1 MMSCW
6 ERVDERLIKRG
17 MLIMDLDFVRGY
29 RDELVR
35 MNWRKRGR
43 PYRIAESYVR
53 FLAVI
58 RYLFSLG
65 YRQLEGLTRSLGRI
79 FPTLPVIDYSWI
91 RRRGYLK
98 MHFAIDAR
106 TGEIVYFER
115 TTDRVHDSEVAK
127 RMVDRS
133 MKAGNVIKVIG
144 DGAYDSIGFI
154 RHLER
159 RGIEPIIRP
168 RRNARTDGGPPSRRS
183 AARMIRDY
191 GYRAWSR
198 IVGYGGRWMAETAIS
213 RFKELF
219 GEHLLS
225 RKPRWM
231 DSELTIKA
239 LIHNMLLS
247 AVTT

>member
-1 MMSCW
+1 MMSYW
-6 ERVDERLIKRG
+6 KRVGERLIKRG
-17 MLIMDLDFVRGY
+17 TLIMDLDFVGNC

-35 MNWRKRGR
+35 MNWKERR

-53 FLAVI
+53 FPAVI
-58 RYLFSLG
+58 S
-65 YRQLEGLTRSLGRI
+65 
-79 FPTLPVIDYSWI
+79 
-91 RRRGYLK
+91 RRRGHLK
-98 MHFAIDAR
+98 IHLAIDAR
-106 TGEIVYFER
+106 TGEIVFLEG
-115 TTDRVHDSEVAK
+115 TTDRLHDSEVAK

-133 MKAGNVIKVIG
+133 MGAGNVIKVIG
-144 DGAYDSIGFI
+144 DGAYDSIRPI

-168 RRNARTDGGPPSRRS
+168 RRNARTDRGPPSRRS

-198 IVGYGGRWMAETAIS
+198 IVGYGRRWMAETAIS
-213 RFKELF
+213 RLKALF
-219 GEHLLS
+219 GEHPPS

-231 DSELTIKA
+231 DSEHTIKA

>member
-1 MMSCW
+1 MMSYW
-6 ERVDERLIKRG
+6 KRVDEGLIKRG
-17 MLIMDLDFVRGY
+17 MLIMDLDFVGNY

-35 MNWRKRGR
+35 MNWKKRGR

-53 FLAVI
+53 FPAVI
-58 RYLFSLG
+58 S
-65 YRQLEGLTRSLGRI
+65 
-79 FPTLPVIDYSWI
+79 

-106 TGEIVYFER
+106 TGEIVFLEE

-127 RMVDRS
+127 RMVDGS
-133 MKAGNVIKVIG
+133 MEAGNVIKVIG
-144 DGAYDSIGFI
+144 DGACDSTRLI

-168 RRNARTDGGPPSRRS
+168 RRDARTDRGPPSRRS

-191 GYRAWSR
+191 GYRAWSK

-213 RFKELF
+213 RFTALF